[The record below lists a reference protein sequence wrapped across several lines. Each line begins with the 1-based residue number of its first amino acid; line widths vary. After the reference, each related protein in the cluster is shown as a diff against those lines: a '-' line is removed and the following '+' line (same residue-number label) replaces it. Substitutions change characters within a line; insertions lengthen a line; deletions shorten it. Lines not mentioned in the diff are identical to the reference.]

1 MDAILIK
8 KAIGDVL
15 KMKKIGVVIF
25 NVLVTSWAL
34 FTVYV
39 LIASAWFSL
48 AMFAISPLLV
58 LGAAAVGLQHFM
70 IVNFGL
76 SILLAMAA
84 IIFLPALL
92 KGTRAVQHFVSG
104 FFTQMSLIWHS

>member
-1 MDAILIK
+1 
-8 KAIGDVL
+8 
-15 KMKKIGVVIF
+15 MKKIGVVIF

-76 SILLAMAA
+76 SILLAMAGYY
-84 IIFLPALL
+84 FLT
-92 KGTRAVQHFVSG
+92 GTAKRNTCCSNTSFQDFSR
-104 FFTQMSLIWHS
+104 QMSLIWHS